1 MDWMRFL
8 RGTPAGDYVYQE
20 APYEEQVRRAADLL
34 DQADAVLIGAGA
46 GLSAAAGL
54 VYGGRRFTDN
64 FSEFI
69 GRYGP
74 VAMRDMYAA
83 GFYPFPT
90 QEERWA
96 YWSRHAYVNRIEP
109 PALPLY
115 LKVFEMMRK
124 REHFVLTTNVDHC
137 FQKAGFDKQ
146 RLFYTQGD
154 YGLWQCSRPCHQ
166 KTYDNETIVKK
177 MVAEQKDRKISSE
190 LIPCCPVC
198 GAPMSMNLRADDTFV
213 EDEGWHT
220 AARRY
225 EDFLHRH
232 EGQHIL
238 FLELGVGGNTP
249 VIIKYPFWRMT
260 YQNAKATYACI
271 NLMEAYCPKEI
282 QKQAICIGGDI
293 ENILHQLFPHRK

>member
-69 GRYGP
+69 DRYGP
-74 VAMRDMYAA
+74 AAMRDMYAA

-124 REHFVLTTNVDHC
+124 REHFVLTTNVDHQ
-137 FQKAGFDKQ
+137 FWKAGFKDEDI
-146 RLFYTQGD
+146 FATQGD
-154 YGLWQCSRPCHQ
+154 YGLIQC
-166 KTYDNETIVKK
+166 
-177 MVAEQKDRKISSE
+177 
-190 LIPCCPVC
+190 
-198 GAPMSMNLRADDTFV
+198 
-213 EDEGWHT
+213 
-220 AARRY
+220 
-225 EDFLHRH
+225 
-232 EGQHIL
+232 
-238 FLELGVGGNTP
+238 
-249 VIIKYPFWRMT
+249 
-260 YQNAKATYACI
+260 AKACHLRCNVTFRAHGPGCQG
-271 NLMEAYCPKEI
+271 LQDSLRHGAEMSCLQWSHDHEPAVRRVFCGRWTLASGSGKVWGFPETGSWTQAGAAGTGGWI
-282 QKQAICIGGDI
+282 QHPG
-293 ENILHQLFPHRK
+293 HHPFPI

>member
-1 MDWMRFL
+1 MTS
-8 RGTPAGDYVYQE
+8 RGCSIPRATTACGSVPGPATKR
-20 APYEEQVRRAADLL
+20 PM
-34 DQADAVLIGAGA
+34 ITKP
-46 GLSAAAGL
+46 LSK
-54 VYGGRRFTDN
+54 
-64 FSEFI
+64 
-69 GRYGP
+69 
-74 VAMRDMYAA
+74 
-83 GFYPFPT
+83 
-90 QEERWA
+90 RW
-96 YWSRHAYVNRIEP
+96 WPNKRI
-109 PALPLY
+109 
-115 LKVFEMMRK
+115 
-124 REHFVLTTNVDHC
+124 
-137 FQKAGFDKQ
+137 
-146 RLFYTQGD
+146 
-154 YGLWQCSRPCHQ
+154 
-166 KTYDNETIVKK
+166 
-177 MVAEQKDRKISSE
+177 RKIPSE